1 MKKSLF
7 IILLSLLLIL
17 TSCTFEDF
25 TKSHSEIEDH
35 GEIVEQEEEIIE
47 TIEGEYWLVTIGATD
62 YNKLYLQT
70 KKVAR
75 ISFTLKKI
83 IKLEEVSYYFIQ
95 NCEE

>member
-25 TKSHSEIEDH
+25 TKSPSEIEDH
-35 GEIVEQEEEIIE
+35 GEIEEQEEEIIE

-62 YNKLYLQT
+62 YNKL
-70 KKVAR
+70 
-75 ISFTLKKI
+75 
-83 IKLEEVSYYFIQ
+83 
-95 NCEE
+95 